1 MRYVALASDY
11 DGTLAHDGLV
21 SNETLSALK
30 RLRQFG
36 RKLILVTGRMLAD
49 LESVFSATDLFD
61 CIVAE
66 NGAVLYTPSTREKQ
80 VLAPPPKQAFVEE
93 LHRRGIEPLEVGD
106 AIVATS
112 RPNETIVLEI
122 IRDLGLELDVIFN
135 KDAVMVL
142 PSGINKRSGLQAALD
157 HLRISEHNV
166 VGVGDAEN
174 DHAFLQLCECSIA
187 VANAH
192 PAVKDTADLT
202 TKADHGAGVEELV
215 DMILKNDLAAEC
227 LKRHRIPIGRD
238 GQSDVL
244 VPAYGGNLLVSG
256 ASGSGKSTFIAG
268 LLEVLIERRYQ
279 VCLIDPEGDYPVFP
293 DTIPTGDEKHEPSI
307 EHIVQILE
315 KPASQVI
322 VNLLG
327 INVADRPA
335 FFGKLLPRLQEMR
348 LRTGRPHWI
357 IVDEAHHMLS
367 PESGP
372 VPAELANE
380 LNNLVLV
387 TVHPDHIQPAALKK
401 VDTMITVGPAPERVM
416 EAFANA
422 AGIAGPPPVST
433 GNPAAEFLAWFPNV
447 GELHRLDIRYSRT
460 ERKRHM
466 RNYSA
471 GELGEDRSF
480 YFRGPEDR
488 LNLRA
493 QNLTMFLQ
501 LADGVDD
508 HTWLFHLIRGDYS
521 KWFREAIKDEA
532 LAGEVAQYEKDGQI
546 SARESRQKVRAA
558 VERRY
563 TAPA

>member
-11 DGTLAHDGLV
+11 DGTLARDAFV
-21 SNETLSALK
+21 SKETISALK

-36 RKLILVTGRMLAD
+36 RKLILVTGRILAD
-49 LESVFSATDLFD
+49 LESVFASADLFD

-80 VLAPPPKQAFVEE
+80 VLAPPPKPAFVDA
-93 LHRRGIEPLEVGD
+93 LRRRGLQPLAIGD
-106 AIVATS
+106 AIVSTW
-112 RPNETIVLEI
+112 RPNETIVLEV

-135 KDAVMVL
+135 KGAVMVL

-157 HLRISEHNV
+157 NFRISEHNV
-166 VGVGDAEN
+166 VGIGDAEN
-174 DHAFLQLCECSIA
+174 DHAFLELCECSVA

-192 PAVKDTADLT
+192 PAVKETADLT

-215 DMILKNDLAAEC
+215 GMILQKDFAAQC
-227 LKRHRIPIGRD
+227 LRRHWIPIGR
-238 GQSDVL
+238 GAQKDVL
-244 VPAYGGNLLVSG
+244 VPAYGSNLLVSG

-293 DTIPTGDEKHEPSI
+293 DTIPAGDEKHEPSI
-307 EHIVQILE
+307 EHILQILE
-315 KPASQVI
+315 KPSSQVI

-335 FFGKLLPRLQEMR
+335 FFAKLLPRLQEMR
-348 LRTGRPHWI
+348 LQTGRPHWI

-372 VPAELANE
+372 VPGELANE
-380 LNNLVLV
+380 MNNLVLV

-401 VDTMITVGPAPERVM
+401 VDTMITVGRDPERVM
-416 EAFANA
+416 EAFVKA
-422 AGIAGPPPVST
+422 AGVAGPPPVST
-433 GNPAAEFLAWFPNV
+433 GAPPSEFLAWFPKT
-447 GELHRLDIRYSRT
+447 GDLHRLDIRYSRT

-466 RNYSA
+466 RNYAA

-480 YFRGPEDR
+480 F
-488 LNLRA
+488 
-493 QNLTMFLQ
+493 
-501 LADGVDD
+501 
-508 HTWLFHLIRGDYS
+508 
-521 KWFREAIKDEA
+521 
-532 LAGEVAQYEKDGQI
+532 
-546 SARESRQKVRAA
+546 
-558 VERRY
+558 
-563 TAPA
+563 